1 VQNRDAPARGKMA
14 DEHVESGRFQ
24 RMAKLA
30 GVAART
36 TRDLLAAKAR
46 EKLTGA
52 SDADYASALQPT
64 AERLVEVLGG
74 LKGAATKLGQ
84 FVALVD
90 QDTFP
95 ADARKALTKLMS
107 QTPQRLSASQVEEVI
122 VRELGAGTAKL
133 FAHFQAEPL
142 ASASMGQVHAA
153 TTHDGRDVVVKVQ
166 FPGIDQAIEADLR
179 NVAMIARTLSFAGNM
194 LDGRG
199 YSEELAATLR
209 RELDYREEVRQAD
222 AFREAVAPWP
232 ELVIPHAL
240 LDLSSQRVLTLERL
254 RGPTLLEVTQDP
266 DLTAERRL
274 HIARQLMT
282 ATWGPFLRAR
292 LVHADPHPGNYIV
305 LPDGRLGVL
314 DFGATKLLSVAFTS
328 AYWTILDACFA
339 DRRVD
344 LLAVLESAGF
354 QIQGDTAKSGGAKI
368 GMWLEEL
375 AGIVERPL
383 RCDDYDWGACRMTP
397 DIIALKQKH
406 LLAML
411 RFRAPEESLMFY
423 RAAAGVAG
431 DLRMLKP
438 RGDFRSSMQLL
449 RQQAWAT
456 LTPELAVALAPA

>member
-1 VQNRDAPARGKMA
+1 MA
-14 DEHVESGRFQ
+14 DEHVQGGRFQ

-36 TRDLLAAKAR
+36 TRDLLTAKAR

-52 SDADYASALQPT
+52 TEADLAAALQPT

-95 ADARKALTKLMS
+95 AEARKALTRLMS
-107 QTPQRLSASQVEEVI
+107 QTPQRLSAVQVEEVI
-122 VRELGAGTAKL
+122 VRELGASTASL
-133 FAHFQAEPL
+133 FAHFEPEPL

-153 TTHDGRDVVVKVQ
+153 TTHEGRDVVVKIQ

-179 NVAMIARTLSFAGNM
+179 NVAMIARTLAFGGNM

-199 YSEELAATLR
+199 YTEELAATLR

-232 ELVIPHAL
+232 ELVIPHAVTE
-240 LDLSSQRVLTLERL
+240 LSSQRVLTLERL

-266 DLTAERRL
+266 RVPAEQRV

-314 DFGATKLLSVAFTS
+314 DFGATKLLSVAFTK
-328 AYWTILDACFA
+328 AYWTILDACFE
-339 DRRVD
+339 DRQVD

-354 QIQGDTAKSGGAKI
+354 QIQGDRGKI
-368 GMWLEEL
+368 GVWLDEL
-375 AGIVERPL
+375 GGIVERPL
-383 RCDDYDWGACRMTP
+383 RCEDYDWGTCRMTP

-438 RGDFRSSMQLL
+438 RGDFRTSMLAL
-449 RQQAWAT
+449 RDQARAT
-456 LTPELAVALAPA
+456 LTPELAAALQ